1 MFGWLAA
8 TVSLAAALG
17 PPLGGEL
24 LHSFSWRALF
34 GAQLVLF
41 CITAVL
47 LALAWPGGAE
57 AQPLAQRAG
66 AKARFDVA
74 GALLMAVGLAP
85 LLFADRAQWPWALGA
100 SAFVLVLFVIWERR
114 CQRPLFD
121 LQLFRLPGFAVG
133 TSATALQSSLFYGLL
148 SLLPIYFQRVLGQ
161 SPSVVG
167 RTLFALMGAV
177 FVTAPLGGRLCDR
190 LGPRRTAFIGL
201 GALLVGLAL
210 LQRLAAWTSAADAI
224 PALIGV
230 GSGFG
235 LLNAPLQTATLGAV
249 PAERAGSAA
258 GVAFTLRYFGGVLGM
273 FMLRVLL
280 EAPSTGDAAG
290 ELLAHQ
296 GAAHGLLA
304 SGLVLALVAAGLPQR
319 PVRAKR

>member
-24 LHSFSWRALF
+24 LHSFGWLALF

-41 CITAVL
+41 CIAAAL
-47 LALAWPGGAE
+47 LLLAWPSPAE
-57 AQPLAQRAG
+57 ATPQAERAG
-66 AKARFDVA
+66 ANTGFDVA

-85 LLFADRAQWPWALGA
+85 LLFAGRDKWPAALGA
-100 SAFVLVLFVIWERR
+100 SALVLALFVTWERR
-114 CQRPLFD
+114 CQRPLVD
-121 LQLFRLPGFAVG
+121 PQLFHLPGFAVG

-148 SLLPIYFQRVLGQ
+148 SQLPIFMQHVLGQ

-177 FVTAPLGGRLCDR
+177 FVMAPLGGRLCDR
-190 LGPRRTAFIGL
+190 LGPRRAAYIGL
-201 GALLVGLAL
+201 AALLVGLGL
-210 LQRLAAWTSAADAI
+210 LQRLAAWTSAADAV

-273 FMLRVLL
+273 FMLKVLL
-280 EAPSTGDAAG
+280 EAPGAG
-290 ELLAHQ
+290 NADGMLLAHQ
-296 GAAHGLLA
+296 GAVRGLLA
-304 SGLVLALVAAGLPQR
+304 TGVLLALVVAALPQS
-319 PVRAKR
+319 PQRAKR